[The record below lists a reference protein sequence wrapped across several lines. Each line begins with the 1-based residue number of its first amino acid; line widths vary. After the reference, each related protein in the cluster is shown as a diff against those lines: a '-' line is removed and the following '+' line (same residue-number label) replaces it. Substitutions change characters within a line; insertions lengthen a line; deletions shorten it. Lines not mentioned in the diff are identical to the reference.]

1 MPSSVRAAHS
11 HTGNIRRVSRN
22 YPAIAGPGTAFAAR
36 PNVPMRHPPRKSV
49 DDVTSTTFDGGWRDA
64 VEGTGDNGGMDFS
77 AEARL
82 AHAGTERT
90 AGAPL
95 APPLLA
101 TSTYVS
107 QGEPDPE
114 RGYGRMANPGWTAVE
129 EALAAIEGPG
139 AVAVSFASG
148 QAASM
153 ALMLSLAA
161 GRSRIVFPPD
171 GYYNTRALAN
181 RLRPHG
187 AEAVV
192 ADQLDLAAVGQALR
206 AGPSV
211 LWAET
216 PTNPLL
222 RVADLSALGELAAA
236 TAAPFVVDNTVATAL
251 LQKPLEF
258 GALASMYSLTKAISG
273 HSDVLG
279 GAVVTRDEDLARD
292 LRDWRTAGGGIPGPF
307 ESWLVLRGM
316 KTLDLRITRQSE
328 NASRIAD
335 FLAAHPRVTA
345 VHYPG
350 LRPSVAAKAQLP
362 RGFGPL
368 LSFELAGAAADADA
382 VVAAAQLVVP
392 ATSLGGV
399 ESSWERRARWA
410 GETAPETL
418 IRLSAGIEPVED
430 LLADIGAAL
439 NA

>member
-1 MPSSVRAAHS
+1 M
-11 HTGNIRRVSRN
+11 
-22 YPAIAGPGTAFAAR
+22 
-36 PNVPMRHPPRKSV
+36 
-49 DDVTSTTFDGGWRDA
+49 
-64 VEGTGDNGGMDFS
+64 EFS
-77 AEARL
+77 AEAGL
-82 AHAGTERT
+82 VHAGTERT

-114 RGYGRMANPGWTAVE
+114 RGYGRIANPGWAAVE

-139 AVAVSFASG
+139 TAAVSFASG

-153 ALMLSLAA
+153 ALMLALAA
-161 GRSRIVFPPD
+161 GRERIVFPSD
-171 GYYNTRALAN
+171 GYYNTRALAAK
-181 RLRPHG
+181 LRPHG
-187 AEAVV
+187 AEAVAV
-192 ADQLDLAAVGQALR
+192 DQLDRAAVGQAL
-206 AGPSV
+206 AGGPAV

-222 RVADLSALGELAAA
+222 RVSDLAALGELAAA
-236 TAAPFVVDNTVATAL
+236 QAAPLVVDNTVATPL

-258 GALASMYSLTKAISG
+258 GALASMYSLTKSVSG

-279 GAVVTRDEDLARD
+279 GAVVTRDQELARA

-316 KTLDLRITRQSE
+316 KTLDLRVTRASD
-328 NASRIAD
+328 NALAIAE

-350 LRPSVAAKAQLP
+350 LRPSAAAKAQMP

-368 LSFELAGAAADADA
+368 LSFELAGAAPDADK
-382 VVAAAQLVVP
+382 VVAAAKLIVP

-399 ESSWERRARWA
+399 ESNWERRARWS

-418 IRLSAGIEPVED
+418 IRLSAGIEPATD
-430 LLADIGAAL
+430 LIADITVAL
-439 NA
+439 EAV

>member
-1 MPSSVRAAHS
+1 
-11 HTGNIRRVSRN
+11 
-22 YPAIAGPGTAFAAR
+22 
-36 PNVPMRHPPRKSV
+36 
-49 DDVTSTTFDGGWRDA
+49 
-64 VEGTGDNGGMDFS
+64 MDFS

-82 AHAGTERT
+82 VHAGTERT
-90 AGAPL
+90 EGAPL

-129 EALAAIEGPG
+129 EALAAI
-139 AVAVSFASG
+139 FASG

-171 GYYNTRALAN
+171 GYYNTRALAD

-187 AEAVV
+187 AEAVT

-222 RVADLSALGELAAA
+222 RVADLAALGELAAA

-258 GALASMYSLTKAISG
+258 GALASMYSLTKAVSG

-279 GAVVTRDEDLARD
+279 GAVVTRDKDLARD

-328 NASRIAD
+328 NALRIAEY
-335 FLAAHPRVTA
+335 LAAHPRVTA

-350 LRPSVAAKAQLP
+350 LRPSAAAKGQMP

-368 LSFELAGAAADADA
+368 LSFELAGTAADADA
-382 VVAAAQLVVP
+382 VVAAARLVVP

-410 GETAPETL
+410 GESAPETL
-418 IRLSAGIEPVED
+418 IRLSAGIEPIED
-430 LLADIGAAL
+430 LLADLGAAL

>member
-1 MPSSVRAAHS
+1 
-11 HTGNIRRVSRN
+11 
-22 YPAIAGPGTAFAAR
+22 
-36 PNVPMRHPPRKSV
+36 
-49 DDVTSTTFDGGWRDA
+49 
-64 VEGTGDNGGMDFS
+64 VEGAGDNGGMDFS

-90 AGAPL
+90 PGAPL

-101 TSTYVS
+101 ASTYVS

-129 EALAAIEGPG
+129 KALAAIEGPG

-171 GYYNTRALAN
+171 GYYNTRALAD

-350 LRPSVAAKAQLP
+350 LRPSAAAKAQMP

-399 ESSWERRARWA
+399 ESVWERRARWA

>member
-1 MPSSVRAAHS
+1 M
-11 HTGNIRRVSRN
+11 
-22 YPAIAGPGTAFAAR
+22 
-36 PNVPMRHPPRKSV
+36 
-49 DDVTSTTFDGGWRDA
+49 
-64 VEGTGDNGGMDFS
+64 EGAGDNGGMDFS

-101 TSTYVS
+101 ASTYVS

-171 GYYNTRALAN
+171 GYYNTRALAD

-279 GAVVTRDEDLARD
+279 GAVVTRDKDLARD

-350 LRPSVAAKAQLP
+350 LRPSAAAKAQMP

>member
-1 MPSSVRAAHS
+1 ME
-11 HTGNIRRVSRN
+11 
-22 YPAIAGPGTAFAAR
+22 Y
-36 PNVPMRHPPRKSV
+36 
-49 DDVTSTTFDGGWRDA
+49 
-64 VEGTGDNGGMDFS
+64 S

-82 AHAGTERT
+82 VHAGTERT

-114 RGYGRMANPGWTAVE
+114 RGYGRMANPGWQAVE

-139 AVAVSFASG
+139 AAAVAFASG

-161 GRSRIVFPPD
+161 SRERIVFPSD
-171 GYYNTRALAN
+171 GYYNTRALAA

-187 AEAVV
+187 AGAVAV
-192 ADQLDLAAVGQALR
+192 DQLDLAAVERELDR
-206 AGPSV
+206 GPAV

-222 RVADLSALGELAAA
+222 RVADLAALGELAAA
-236 TAAPFVVDNTVATAL
+236 AAAPFVVDNTVATAL

-258 GALASMYSLTKAISG
+258 GAVASMYSLTKTISG

-279 GAVVTRDEDLARD
+279 GAVVTRDQDLARE

-307 ESWLVLRGM
+307 EAWLVLRGM
-316 KTLDLRITRQSE
+316 KTLDLRITRESE
-328 NASRIAD
+328 NALAIAG
-335 FLAAHPRVTA
+335 FLAEHPRVTA

-350 LRPSVAAKAQLP
+350 LHPSQAAARQLP

-368 LSFELAGAAADADA
+368 LSFELAGTAADADK
-382 VVAAAQLVVP
+382 VVAAARLVVP
-392 ATSLGGV
+392 ATSFGGV
-399 ESSWERRARWA
+399 ESNWERRARWA

-418 IRLSAGIEPVED
+418 IRLSAGVEPAAD
-430 LLADIGAAL
+430 LLADIAAAL
-439 NA
+439 TA